1 MATVIDDL
9 DLKYKTSF
17 SVGDFVLI
25 RNAGGNIVNI
35 CEVVTTNPYDTTT
48 TTTTSTT
55 STTSTTT
62 TTSSTTRKDGV
73 PIPPDSHVGDSMD
86 NGHITGG
93 TYDDKQS
100 STPNQV
106 LYALVD
112 LQSGSALV
120 DQAFSLESL
129 LSEVS
134 AKYSLY
140 NILDGAKI
148 NLTVSFGGINIP
160 STKPTEDTYVTDKTS
175 NSY

>member
-1 MATVIDDL
+1 MATIIDDL
-9 DLKYKTSF
+9 DLQYKTSF

-25 RNAGGNIVNI
+25 RDAGGNIVNI

-48 TTTTSTT
+48 TTTTTSTT

-62 TTSSTTRKDGV
+62 SSTTSQSGV
-73 PIPPDSHVGDSMD
+73 PIPPDSYVGDSMD
-86 NGHITGG
+86 NGNITSG
-93 TYDDKQS
+93 TYNDEQS

-106 LYALVD
+106 LYTLVD